1 MIIDRNRI
9 IISAVILAI
18 FLGGYYFLSKPLRS
32 EYKRLVVS
40 YAQKQQEVAK
50 ARRLAK
56 DIQKLRARKDSLEAV
71 FKEQL
76 SLMPDEED
84 IPGLLDEIINNG
96 RRAGV
101 EFVKFEPQP
110 WQAKDFYSEIP
121 IEAEVL
127 CTYHQ
132 FGRFLSYLAYSSR
145 LVNVREISI
154 SQENDPDTPY
164 TMRGRLVLVAY
175 VYTKGKPVAAKT
187 KVTGGKR

>member
-9 IISAVILAI
+9 VISAVILAI
-18 FLGGYYFLSKPLRS
+18 FLVGYYFLSKPLRS
-32 EYKRLVVS
+32 EYKRLVVF
-40 YAQKQQEVAK
+40 YAQKQQEVNK

-71 FKEQL
+71 FREQL

-132 FGRFLSYLAYSSR
+132 FGRFLSYLAHSSR

-154 SQENDPDTPY
+154 TQENDPDTPY
-164 TMRGRLVLVAY
+164 TMQGRLVLVAY
-175 VYTKGKPVAAKT
+175 VYTKGKPVTAKT
-187 KVTGGKR
+187 KVTGGRK